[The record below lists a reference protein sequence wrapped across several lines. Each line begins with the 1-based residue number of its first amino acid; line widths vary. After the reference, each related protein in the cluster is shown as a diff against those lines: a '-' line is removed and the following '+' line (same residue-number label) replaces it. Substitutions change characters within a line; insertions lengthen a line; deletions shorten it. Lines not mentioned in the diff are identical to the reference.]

1 MSSNLFALDQAA
13 AAGPAPAPAP
23 AIDVSLPLNDLSVPV
38 PSNGGVHL
46 APAILGTTR
55 VTVPVPSQ
63 PPANVKPPFKEV
75 LKFIADLIKVKGIA
89 YGARYA
95 AGYHMSLN
103 QANPPTE
110 DELMMRDLDARAEFR
125 NLNKYHKHHQGSP
138 NSVALRFLA
147 DRAGPGFSFEEDVS

>member
-1 MSSNLFALDQAA
+1 MSSNLFTLDQAEA
-13 AAGPAPAPAP
+13 ADPAPAP
-23 AIDVSLPLNDLSVPV
+23 AIDVSLPLNDLSVLV
-38 PSNGGVHL
+38 PSSGGVHL

-55 VTVPVPSQ
+55 ITVPVPSQ
-63 PPANVKPPFKEV
+63 PPVNVNVKPPFKEI
-75 LKFIADLIKVKGIA
+75 LKFIADLTAMKGIA

-95 AGYHMSLN
+95 AGYHRSLN

-147 DRAGPGFSFEEDVS
+147 DRAGPGFSFEEDIS